1 MGTGHRTGA
10 WHGPWLDARLTHLA
24 VRLWAVLSLE
34 CGRTDGCRIR
44 LRPMARAL
52 RTSRE
57 NVEAALDQ
65 LRAAGYVTIEPDGPL
80 LAVTLTADQWG
91 AGRATAEV
99 ASLR

>member
-1 MGTGHRTGA
+1 
-10 WHGPWLDARLTHLA
+10 
-24 VRLWAVLSLE
+24 
-34 CGRTDGCRIR
+34 
-44 LRPMARAL
+44 MARAL